1 MSVMAQRWPAEF
13 AERYRRA
20 GYWTGETFGALLR
33 ARAEAVPERTAVVAG
48 ATRWSYRDLD
58 ARADATAAGLLALG
72 FAPGDRVVVQLPN
85 IAELL
90 SVAFGMFRVGIIPV
104 FALPAHRSAEVTHI
118 AAKSGAKGY
127 VIAAGSGGFDYR
139 TLAADVMRGVPS
151 VERVIVVESPRG
163 GGSTA
168 ENHASTFEGRG
179 SLGEARTSLVG
190 GHASSPA
197 IGTRFAATHASLAEV
212 EELGA
217 GVRARSAS
225 RLDAHPGGSDVALV
239 QLSGGSTGLP
249 KLIPRTHDDYL
260 YSVRRSAEICRLDG
274 STIYMGALPIAHN
287 FPMSSPGVLGVIE
300 AGGTVVLAP
309 SPDPDTAFALI
320 EAERVT
326 ITAVVPPLAIL
337 WLEAAA
343 GTRRDLS
350 SLEVLQVG
358 GAKLTP
364 EVARRVRPVLGA
376 RLQQVFG
383 MAEGLVNYTGL
394 DDPDDVV
401 INTQGRPMCPDD
413 EVLVLDDRDEP
424 VPDGVAGH
432 LLTRGPY
439 TIRAYHDE
447 PEANARAFTPDG
459 FYRTGDVVRRVAGG
473 YLVVEGRATDRINR
487 GGEKISAEE
496 IEDHLL
502 AHPRVHDA
510 AVIGT
515 TDSYMGERTCAY
527 VIPRGDAPRAAEL
540 RAWIRGRGLA
550 EFKVPD
556 QIVFVSSFPITGVG
570 KTSRRE
576 LRAALRAALARH
588 EGESMGQA
596 ASTASAAS
604 TPPDGRS

>member
-1 MSVMAQRWPAEF
+1 MSGMQQRWPAEF
-13 AERYRRA
+13 ARRYRDA

-33 ARAEAVPERTAVVAG
+33 ARADATPDRTAVVAG
-48 ATRWSYRDLD
+48 ATRWSYRELD
-58 ARADATAAGLLALG
+58 VRADATAAGLLALG

-85 IAELL
+85 IAEFL
-90 SVAFGMFRVGIIPV
+90 SVAFGMLRAGVIPV

-127 VIAAGSGGFDYR
+127 VIAAGGGGFDYR
-139 TLAADVMRGVPS
+139 ALAAEVVRAVSS
-151 VERVIVVESPRG
+151 VERVIVVEAVRG
-163 GGSTA
+163 G
-168 ENHASTFEGRG
+168 
-179 SLGEARTSLVG
+179 ARAALDHTSS
-190 GHASSPA
+190 AA
-197 IGTRFAATHASLAEV
+197 IGTSLAATCISLEEM

-217 GVRARSAS
+217 SAGARSTA
-225 RLDAHPGGSDVALV
+225 RPGVEPRASDVALV

-274 STIYMGALPIAHN
+274 ATIYMGALPIAHN

-326 ITAVVPPLAIL
+326 ISAVVPPLAIL
-337 WLEAAA
+337 WVEAAA

-364 EVARRVRPVLGA
+364 EVARRVQPALGA

-383 MAEGLVNYTGL
+383 MAEGLVNYTRL

-401 INTQGRPMCPDD
+401 IETQGRPMCPDD
-413 EVLVLDDRDEP
+413 ELLVLDDRDEP
-424 VPDGVAGH
+424 VPDGVAGN

-447 PEANARAFTPDG
+447 SDANARAFTADG

-473 YLVVEGRATDRINR
+473 YLIVEGRATDRINR

-515 TDSYMGERTCAY
+515 SDSYMGERTCAY

-576 LRAALRAALARH
+576 LRAALRAALAD
-588 EGESMGQA
+588 GEASPA
-596 ASTASAAS
+596 ASAVRAMAAPA
-604 TPPDGRS
+604 PPDGRS